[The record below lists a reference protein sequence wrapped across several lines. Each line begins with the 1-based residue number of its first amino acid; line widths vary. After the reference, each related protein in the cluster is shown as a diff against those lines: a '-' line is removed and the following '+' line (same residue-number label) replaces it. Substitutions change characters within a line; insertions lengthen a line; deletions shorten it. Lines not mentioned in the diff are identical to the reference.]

1 MCYNCGCKMPNNDMG
16 KAENITNQKFKQAAQ
31 AMGMTDDESKK
42 NALELLQLVL
52 ASSEQSEDKNWKPAG
67 AGN

>member
-16 KAENITNQKFKQAAQ
+16 KSENITNQKFKQASQ
-31 AMGMTDDESKK
+31 AMGMTDEESKK

-67 AGN
+67 AGS